1 MKRSRNKLYQFV
13 AAACLPI
20 SLTAQAQLE
29 EVIVTAQK
37 RAESLQDVPISI
49 STVSGE
55 KIQDNTIMNFSALA
69 DFVPSLHIAEAS
81 VNTNIYMRGIG
92 SGNNRGFEQS
102 VGMYL
107 DGVYLGRG
115 RQYRSALLDVAR
127 VEVLRGPQG
136 TLFGKNTVAGAINI
150 TSASPVVGEGASGEI
165 NVSIEENGGSIA
177 EGFIQGGGETFAA
190 RLALRSRETD
200 GYVYNAY
207 LEEDEGGIDEF
218 GGRLTLLWEPS
229 DTFSANFKYTYMER
243 DRDGAN
249 SATWRFLSPTERNEQ
264 VPNRSDFANT
274 AYAIMDVF
282 FPDFPAIAGRDFTTY
297 KDNNYGQSKDDGI
310 GIGLRPDS
318 SEDEVENISLSLTWE
333 LGGGTLTSVTGFA
346 TYEYFDDVDVDW
358 LPLQFIDRSD
368 IHDFEQF
375 SQEIRWAADIGDR
388 FSYTVGG
395 YIDQNE
401 LDMQGQV
408 VIDTNFDGIFPV
420 FAALA
425 NGFPAEAAPLM
436 PQNLLAVLTN
446 GSPLNGIPGFGVYSA
461 NQISRNHNFN
471 QETDSW
477 ALFAQG
483 TYDLTDA
490 LRLTVGV
497 RYTEEEKDA
506 ISDQKLGDSLCGLTG
521 NLEGGTMGQCGAYN
535 NWLAVLQASSFNTY
549 NKYWTGTRETDDLSP
564 SVNLQWDVSDN
575 TMLYVTYSEG
585 FKSGGFSAADDGNP
599 GNLPVGVPPIPPVVD
614 NGFQANSF
622 VSQVP
627 NEDFEF
633 DDESVESIEIGG
645 KHEFMDGRMRLNWA
659 AFYSEYDNL
668 QTTIFKGV
676 GFSVKNAAS
685 SEVEGVEVDW
695 MFQVSDAVT
704 VGVNAAYL
712 DASYGDFKDGPCS
725 AIQLDFD
732 PACGTPAGATGN
744 DLTGTRTLYASEWS
758 GNAFIDVR
766 VPVGNLEWFGGV
778 DVNYRDEFDSAGD
791 ADPYD
796 VIDAYTKVNARIGVS
811 AANWELMAYGRNIFD
826 EVAFQQSF
834 DTPVLAG
841 SHTWFMEE
849 GAVFGIRGTFKF

>member
-1 MKRSRNKLYQFV
+1 MKRSPNKLYQFV

-20 SLTAQAQLE
+20 TLTAQAQLE

-55 KIQDNTIMNFSALA
+55 KIQDNTILNFAALA
-69 DFVPSLHIAEAS
+69 DFVPSLHIADAS

-102 VGMYL
+102 VGMYV

-115 RQYRSALLDVAR
+115 RQYRSGLMDIER
-127 VEVLRGPQG
+127 IEVLRGPQG

-150 TSASPVVGEGASGEI
+150 TSASPVVGDDTSGEI

-177 EGFIQGGGETFAA
+177 EGFLQGGSETFAA
-190 RLALRSRETD
+190 RIALRGRETD
-200 GYVYNAY
+200 GYVYNAF
-207 LEEDEGGIDEF
+207 LEQDEGGIDEF
-218 GGRLTLLWEPS
+218 GGRITLVWEPS
-229 DTFSANFKYTYMER
+229 DVFSANFKYSYMER
-243 DRDGAN
+243 ERDGSN
-249 SATWRFLSPTERNEQ
+249 SATWRFLSPAERDVQ
-264 VPNRSDFANT
+264 VPKRSAFAST
-274 AYAIMDVF
+274 AYTMMDVF
-282 FPDFPAIAGRDFTTY
+282 FPDFSTIAGKDFTTY

-318 SEDEVENISLSLTWE
+318 SEDEIENMSLSLTWE

-346 TYEYFDDVDVDW
+346 GYEYFDDVDVDW

-368 IHDFEQF
+368 QHDFEQY
-375 SQEIRWAADIGDR
+375 SQELRWASDIGDR

-395 YIDQNE
+395 YVDKNE
-401 LDMQGQV
+401 LDARGQV
-408 VIDTNFDGIFPV
+408 VIDTNFDGLFPL
-420 FAALA
+420 FAALGA
-425 NGFPAEAAPLM
+425 GLPAEAVPLM
-436 PQNLLAVLTN
+436 PQSLLGPLTAD
-446 GSPLNGIPGFGVYSA
+446 SPLNGIPGYGVYA
-461 NQISRNHNFN
+461 AEQVSRNHNFT
-471 QETDSW
+471 QDTESW
-477 ALFAQG
+477 AVFAQG

-490 LRLTVGV
+490 LRVTVGV

-506 ISDQKLGDSLCGLTG
+506 VSDQKLGDSFCGITG
-521 NLEGGTMGQCGAYN
+521 NLEGGSQGQCAAYN
-535 NWLAVLQASSFNTY
+535 NWLAVVQAANFNSY
-549 NKYWTGTRETDDLSP
+549 NKYWTGSRKTDDLSP
-564 SVNLQWDVSDN
+564 SVNLQWDMSDSS
-575 TMLYVTYSEG
+575 MLYVNWSEG

-599 GNLPVGVPPIPPVVD
+599 GDLPVGVPPIPPAVD
-614 NGFQANSF
+614 NGFQANGY
-622 VSQVP
+622 VSAVP

-633 DDESVESIEIGG
+633 EDESVDSIEIGG

-685 SEVEGVEVDW
+685 SEVEGLEVDW
-695 MFQVSDAVT
+695 LFQMTDAIR
-704 VGVNAAYL
+704 VGINAAYL
-712 DASYGDFKDGPCS
+712 DASYGDFKDGPCD
-725 AIQLDFD
+725 AIQLDAD
-732 PACGTPAGATGN
+732 RACGTPAGTTSN
-744 DLTGTRTLYASEWS
+744 DLTGYRTLYASEWS

-766 VPVGNLEWFGGV
+766 FPMGNMEWFGGV

-796 VIDAYTKVNARIGVS
+796 VIDAYTKVNARIGLS
-811 AANWELMAYGRNIFD
+811 AERWEIMAYGRNIFD
-826 EVAFQQSF
+826 EVAYQQSF

-841 SHTWFMEE
+841 SHTFFMEE
-849 GAVFGIRGTFKF
+849 GAVFGIRGTLRF